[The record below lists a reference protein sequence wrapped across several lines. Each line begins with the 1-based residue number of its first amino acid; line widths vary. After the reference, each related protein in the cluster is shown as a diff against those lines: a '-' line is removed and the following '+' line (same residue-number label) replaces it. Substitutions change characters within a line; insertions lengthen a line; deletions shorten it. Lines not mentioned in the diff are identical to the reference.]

1 MRKSLLTCSLVVV
14 CLAESVVC
22 YSLTNKVNEK
32 NEEITKVKKHN
43 DELGNKND
51 ELNDTNNSLEK
62 DLKSTAKDVESL
74 KVDLKEA
81 KKAKK
86 ELEETKKDLNK
97 KSASLSAE
105 NERLKEALKKKR
117 ADNGKAVEVQKR
129 DIKRDVTTPSREKS
143 STPNQRML
151 TMEATAYTA
160 FCEGCSGT
168 TRLGFDLRANPNAK
182 VVAVDPSVI
191 PLGSTVEVAGYGYAV
206 ASDTGGAIKGNRIDL
221 FMASETDAR
230 NFGRRSVT
238 VKIIKAGG

>member
-14 CLAESVVC
+14 CLAESVAC

-32 NEEITKVKKHN
+32 NEEITKVKKYN
-43 DELGNKND
+43 DELTNKND
-51 ELNDTNNSLEK
+51 ELSDTNNGLEK
-62 DLKSTAKDVESL
+62 DLKSTIKDVESL
-74 KVDLKEA
+74 KVDLKEV

-86 ELEETKKDLNK
+86 ELEETKKELNK
-97 KSASLSAE
+97 KSKSLSAE
-105 NERLKEALKKKR
+105 NERLKDALKKKR
-117 ADNGKAVEVQKR
+117 ADNGKAVKVQKR
-129 DIKRDVTTPSREKS
+129 DMKRHVTTPSRERS
-143 STPNQRML
+143 QTPNQRSL

-191 PLGSTVEVAGYGYAV
+191 PLGSTVEVEGYGYAV

>member
-32 NEEITKVKKHN
+32 NEEITKVKKYN
-43 DELGNKND
+43 DELDNKND
-51 ELNDTNNSLEK
+51 ELRETNNSLEK
-62 DLKSTAKDVESL
+62 DLKSTVKDVESL
-74 KVDLKEA
+74 KVDLKEV
-81 KKAKK
+81 KKAKE
-86 ELEETKKDLNK
+86 ELEEVKKELNK
-97 KSASLSAE
+97 KSKSLSAE
-105 NERLKEALKKKR
+105 NERLKDELKKKK
-117 ADNGKAVEVQKR
+117 ADNGKAVKVQ
-129 DIKRDVTTPSREKS
+129 KRDVTTPSREKS
-143 STPNQRML
+143 QTPTQRSL